1 MPVKESSIRSKF
13 VDRTYLNEESNVAF
27 DLNPKTWAIWQ
38 FDKNKSL
45 KVENENLKVEKNKA
59 IEGRDFTYEGRR
71 YMKVMKN
78 QKQLV

>member
-1 MPVKESSIRSKF
+1 MKKAMLHLF
-13 VDRTYLNEESNVAF
+13 
-27 DLNPKTWAIWQ
+27 LNPKTWAIWQ